1 MRAAAEIQTP
11 ASGLPSTTCVIAIC
25 IAEILGLAS
34 YSIVPALLPQF
45 IEAWS
50 LSTTQ
55 AGWLAGSLFAGYM
68 LGVVPLV
75 TLTDTVSART
85 IYLTASA
92 LSVISALGLALS
104 GDLVAALVFRTLGGI
119 SLAGMYMP
127 GLRALVEGSDGRRR
141 SRIAGLYTGSFTIGT
156 AVSFLVGTAST
167 VWGWRAAFVVSAAAG
182 AVSLAIAWGALP
194 HPTTPAATR
203 GAAAFSFRAALRN
216 RDAVILMIAYG
227 ATIWGAVALRQWIV
241 LFLAFCAGDPT
252 QSDWSMLAVASLIS
266 LLGVPAG
273 LLGIELAIRCGL
285 RLAATLIFLAAAV
298 VTGLFGFAAMLPFG
312 MAAVAA
318 LAASFVAQ
326 GTFSNLTS
334 GLLAVVVPRYAG
346 VTMAFYSCIGF
357 GGGFLGNV
365 LFGVTLDRLGG
376 ASELHAW
383 IIGFGTCGFAFLVGA
398 GATAFLSRHVERAP
412 AA

>member
-11 ASGLPSTTCVIAIC
+11 AAGLPSTAGVTAIC

-141 SRIAGLYTGSFTIGT
+141 SRITGLYT
-156 AVSFLVGTAST
+156 
-167 VWGWRAAFVVSAAAG
+167 SA
-182 AVSLAIAWGALP
+182 
-194 HPTTPAATR
+194 
-203 GAAAFSFRAALRN
+203 
-216 RDAVILMIAYG
+216 
-227 ATIWGAVALRQWIV
+227 
-241 LFLAFCAGDPT
+241 
-252 QSDWSMLAVASLIS
+252 
-266 LLGVPAG
+266 
-273 LLGIELAIRCGL
+273 
-285 RLAATLIFLAAAV
+285 
-298 VTGLFGFAAMLPFG
+298 
-312 MAAVAA
+312 
-318 LAASFVAQ
+318 
-326 GTFSNLTS
+326 
-334 GLLAVVVPRYAG
+334 
-346 VTMAFYSCIGF
+346 
-357 GGGFLGNV
+357 
-365 LFGVTLDRLGG
+365 
-376 ASELHAW
+376 
-383 IIGFGTCGFAFLVGA
+383 
-398 GATAFLSRHVERAP
+398 
-412 AA
+412 

>member
-1 MRAAAEIQTP
+1 MRATVEIQTP
-11 ASGLPSTTCVIAIC
+11 GSAPPSTACVIALC
-25 IAEILGLAS
+25 SAEILGLAS

-45 IEAWS
+45 IQAWS

-85 IYLTASA
+85 IYLLASA
-92 LSVISALGLALS
+92 LNAVSALGVALS
-104 GDLVAALVFRTLGGI
+104 DDLVPALIFRALGGI
-119 SLAGMYMP
+119 SLAGTYMP
-127 GLRALVEGSDGRRR
+127 GLRALTEGSNGRRR
-141 SRIAGLYTGSFTIGT
+141 SRIAGLYTSSFTIGT
-156 AVSFLVGTAST
+156 AVSFLVGRVGA
-167 VWGWRAAFVVSAAAG
+167 VWDWRTAFVVSAAAG
-182 AVSLAIAWGALP
+182 AASLAIAWVALP
-194 HPTTPAATR
+194 HSTIPSATRRAATVPI
-203 GAAAFSFRAALRN
+203 RAALRN

-227 ATIWGAVALRQWIV
+227 ATIWGAVGLRQWIV
-241 LFLAFCAGDPT
+241 LFLGFCAGDPT

-273 LLGIELAIRCGL
+273 LLGVELSIRCGL

-312 MAAVAA
+312 IAAVVA

-334 GLLAVVVPRYAG
+334 GLLAVVVSRYAG
-346 VTMAFYSCIGF
+346 VTMACYSCTGF

-365 LFGVTLDRLGG
+365 LFGATLDRFGG

-383 IIGFGTCGFAFLVGA
+383 ISSFGTCGLAFLVGA

-412 AA
+412 AP